1 LSENRFIDVNPSF
14 LRMSGY
20 TAAEVIGHT
29 ASELKLGIAQAIY
42 QQVVQNLLTKGSL
55 HNQECEFR
63 AKSGEIRNVLLSV
76 ELTDLNGVA
85 CTLNSINDITERK
98 RIENEFI
105 SLVSH
110 ELRTPLTSIMGS
122 LDLLGSGQLGC
133 LDARGESVLQIATS
147 NCERLIRLVNDI
159 LDLERMKSGR
169 IPLRQIDCDVV
180 KLLRQATEAMQAM
193 AQQAQVAIVI
203 QQSDQTLDN
212 RSDIDP
218 LIIHADPDR
227 ILQALTNLLNNAIK
241 FSDAGGTV
249 QASITVA
256 SAQPGSNGDPQ
267 AHIRFQDE
275 GRGIPPDKL
284 ETIFERF
291 QQVDAS
297 DSRAKGGT
305 GLGLAICRNIIQ
317 QHEGRIWAESTLGE
331 GSTFHV
337 TLPLVGYLT
346 PITAESS

>member
-1 LSENRFIDVNPSF
+1 
-14 LRMSGY
+14 
-20 TAAEVIGHT
+20 
-29 ASELKLGIAQAIY
+29 
-42 QQVVQNLLTKGSL
+42 
-55 HNQECEFR
+55 
-63 AKSGEIRNVLLSV
+63 
-76 ELTDLNGVA
+76 
-85 CTLNSINDITERK
+85 
-98 RIENEFI
+98 
-105 SLVSH
+105 
-110 ELRTPLTSIMGS
+110 MGS

-241 FSDAGGTV
+241 FSDVGGTV

-256 SAQPGSNGDPQ
+256 SAQPGSTGDPQ
-267 AHIRFQDE
+267 AHIRIQDE

-346 PITAESS
+346 PMTAESS